1 MGIDRIIQTPTMTID
16 QTRYEELLRAELK
29 AEQYKK
35 ELQRLGE
42 YNYLIDIIEAT
53 DVVIEKLESEEN

>member
-29 AEQYKK
+29 AEQYKQ
-35 ELQRLGE
+35 ELLRLGE
-42 YNYLIDIIEAT
+42 YDYLINIIEAT
-53 DVVIEKLESEEN
+53 DVVIKKLESEEN